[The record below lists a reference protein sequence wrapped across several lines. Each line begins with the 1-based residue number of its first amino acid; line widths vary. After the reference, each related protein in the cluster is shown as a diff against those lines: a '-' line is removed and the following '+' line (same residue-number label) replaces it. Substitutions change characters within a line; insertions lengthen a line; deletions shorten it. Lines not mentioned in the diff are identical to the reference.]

1 MNKVELTDSYQDF
14 LLERLR
20 DPVQAA
26 AYLNAALEDEHEGTF
41 LLALR
46 DVTAAQ
52 RLTPPQPETQWADV
66 AGLLR
71 ALNLRLALR

>member
-1 MNKVELTDSYQDF
+1 MDEAELTDSYYEF

-20 DPVQAA
+20 DPAQAT
-26 AYLNAALEDEHEGTF
+26 AYLNAALEDEHEETF

-46 DVTAAQ
+46 DVAAAR
-52 RLTPPQPETQWADV
+52 RLTPLQAEAHWSDV
-66 AGLLR
+66 TALLR